1 MINRI
6 IYILFVFILFMPFF
20 DKKAYVDDR
29 CFGIKFSDFEGD
41 DKNRPLLDSDDN
53 HIEEKFERILKL
65 LNDRKLLYQ
74 KIPFQIDTDDL
85 DPDLISDM
93 IITEYK
99 K

>member
-1 MINRI
+1 MKLGE
-6 IYILFVFILFMPFF
+6 YKDLFEAEYGLTE
-20 DKKAYVDDR
+20 KSK
-29 CFGIKFSDFEGD
+29 GSDVV
-41 DKNRPLLDSDDN
+41 
-53 HIEEKFERILKL
+53 KFERILKL

-93 IITEYK
+93 IISEYK